1 MNEEYKSNYCL
12 TYCVAKILDLKVEE
26 VPYFAAFEFNWLKA
40 LKLFLHV
47 HNYTAEVT
55 SFKGNNKELLQWVRC
70 AYKIGVI
77 KIECDTDIHAIVLNN
92 DLSLLYDPN
101 DKDNLTINYK
111 KEDLLYVILIDQIK
125 E

>member
-1 MNEEYKSNYCL
+1 MNEKYKNGYCL
-12 TYCVAKILDLKVEE
+12 TYCVAKILGLEVEK

-55 SFKGNNKELLQWVRC
+55 PFKGDNKELLQRSRC
-70 AYKIGVI
+70 SYKIGVI
-77 KIECDTDIHAIVLNN
+77 KIECDTDTHAIILNN
-92 DLSLLYDPN
+92 DLSLRYDPN
-101 DKDNLTINYK
+101 AKDNLTINYK

-125 E
+125 D